1 MTPRPADRRSALLT
15 LPRAA
20 AAVLALLLSV
30 LAGPRG
36 GNDDR
41 RADRLSDEAAQS
53 TPIARPLAPVVQ
65 TVARGMSLA
74 ASGDVDL
81 VARIAPVAVVSV
93 TAHPLRDTPI
103 AARAP

>member
-1 MTPRPADRRSALLT
+1 MSPRPADRRSALRT

-20 AAVLALLLSV
+20 AALLALLLSV

-41 RADRLSDEAAQS
+41 RADRLSNEAAQS

-65 TVARGMSLA
+65 TVACGLVLA
-74 ASGDVDL
+74 ATAEVDL
-81 VARIAPVAVVSV
+81 VARIAPVAVASV
-93 TAHPLRDTPI
+93 TAHPLRDTPV

>member
-1 MTPRPADRRSALLT
+1 M
-15 LPRAA
+15 
-20 AAVLALLLSV
+20 LALLLSV

-41 RADRLSDEAAQS
+41 RADRLSNEAAQS

-65 TVARGMSLA
+65 TVARGLLLA
-74 ASGDVDL
+74 ATDDVEF

-93 TAHPLRDTPI
+93 TAHPLRDTPV